1 MDSRL
6 RGNDGRLVF
15 SFNRKIHKSVRDDS
29 IVEVT
34 ETGGIRSL
42 HLGTVTIQSSMKVK
56 SPIELQLAYSR
67 GMMAFL
73 LFTDHV
79 ITGHVKNVLS
89 IGLGGGSVPK
99 YIHVFCPE
107 ISQTI
112 IEINPQIISIARSH
126 FYVPDNDEKFNVI
139 AGDGIAYLSN
149 NRASTDVLMI
159 DAFDAHGIPPDF
171 CSQDFFDS
179 CEMALTNA
187 GIFVINLWG
196 SDKNFDIYLRR
207 IEQSF
212 DAKGKS
218 SVLMLP
224 TGKPGN
230 IVVFGFKHV
239 QDLKIASLR
248 ERAKV
253 LEQVHKIE
261 FINFL
266 EKLCEHNPNNQ
277 KQFLQ
282 E

>member
-1 MDSRL
+1 
-6 RGNDGRLVF
+6 VF
-15 SFNRKIHKSVRDDS
+15 SFNRKIHKSVSDDS

-56 SPIELQLAYSR
+56 SPYELQLAYSR

-73 LFTDHV
+73 LFSDQ
-79 ITGHVKNVLS
+79 VKQVLS

-99 YIHVFCPE
+99 YIHQFCPE

-112 IEINPQIISIARSH
+112 IEINPQIINIARSH
-126 FYVPDNDEKFNVI
+126 FYVPANDEKFNVI
-139 AGDGIAYLSN
+139 AGDGIEYLAA
-149 NRASTDVLMI
+149 NRDSSDVLMI
-159 DAFDAHGIPPDF
+159 DAFDAHGIPPNF
-171 CSQDFFDS
+171 CSQEFFDS
-179 CEMALTNA
+179 CKLSLTQN

-212 DAKGKS
+212 DAKGKC

-230 IVVFGFKHV
+230 IVVFGFKNAPN
-239 QDLKIASLR
+239 LKISSLR
-248 ERAKV
+248 ERAKI
-253 LEQVHKIE
+253 LENSHNIE
-261 FINFL
+261 FLSFL
-266 EKLCEHNPNNQ
+266 EKLCEHNSHNH
-277 KQFLQ
+277 KQFFL